1 MTFLEERTLDSMAST
16 KPPRGLI
23 IDLITPLRENGAI
36 DSRGLGRHLDR
47 VLPCVQGVFL
57 ASPYA
62 GEGRMLDFQRRE
74 DLFDKSLVVIRGC
87 VPLWVWITGETRDE
101 TQKMLRLL
109 EKRLAAR
116 NYTGPLFW
124 VDTPLFYHSN
134 RGLFSHY
141 RDLASLTGVPFI
153 LHNDPDLIK
162 DLARPLK
169 RNNLRTSILKELVEI
184 ENIRGLIFLGPLE
197 RAQNYQRAVRQRAD
211 FRMYDGDEARFLT
224 YPSRSGIVSV
234 GANLAPR
241 TWQKVTKSSLNLIE
255 GKEEYPDSLQQLWEA
270 GEYLRALRD
279 NYHPHSGLLTRR
291 VLADMGIIGSPGSSK
306 RQLEHRVGELK
317 KLMTRYADFPL
328 DSSSD

>member
-1 MTFLEERTLDSMAST
+1 MGST
-16 KPPRGLI
+16 KPARGLI
-23 IDLITPLRENGAI
+23 IDLITPLKQNGSI
-36 DSRGLGRHLDR
+36 DGRGLARHLGK

-62 GEGRMLDFQRRE
+62 GEGRDLDSQQRE
-74 DLFDKSLVVIRGC
+74 DLFDKSLVLIQGR
-87 VPLWVWITGETRDE
+87 VPLWIWISGKTGDE
-101 TQKMLRLL
+101 TEKMLRLL

-116 NYTGPLFW
+116 HYTGPVFW

-141 RDLASLTGVPFI
+141 RKLTSLTGLPFI

-162 DLARPLK
+162 EVARPLK
-169 RNNLRTSILKELVEI
+169 RNNLRTSILKNLVEI
-184 ENIRGLIFLGPLE
+184 ESIQGLIFLGPLE
-197 RAQNYQRAVRQRAD
+197 RAQNYQKAVRQRAD
-211 FRMYDGDEARFLT
+211 FRMYDGDEARFLV

-279 NYHPHSGLLTRR
+279 HYHPHAGPLIRR
-291 VLADMGIIGSPGSSK
+291 VLADMGVVGSPGSGSA
-306 RQLEHRVGELK
+306 RGDLELRIGELK
-317 KLMTRYADFPL
+317 NLMSRYADFPVS
-328 DSSSD
+328 DSPD

>member
-1 MTFLEERTLDSMAST
+1 MGSI

-23 IDLITPLRENGAI
+23 IDLITPLKENGAI
-36 DSRGLGRHLDR
+36 DSRGLGRHLDK

-62 GEGRMLDFQRRE
+62 GEGRKLDFQQRE
-74 DLFDKSLVVIRGC
+74 ELFDKSLVVIRGR
-87 VPLWVWITGETRDE
+87 VPLWIWISGETGDE
-101 TQKMLRLL
+101 TQKMLHLL

-116 NYTGPLFW
+116 HYTGPIFW

-141 RDLASLTGVPFI
+141 RDLASLTEVPFI
-153 LHNDPDLIK
+153 IHNDPDLIK
-162 DLARPLK
+162 DLAGPLK
-169 RNNLRTSILKELVEI
+169 RNNLRTSILKKLVEI
-184 ENIRGLIFLGPLE
+184 ESIQGLIFLGPLE
-197 RAQNYQRAVRQRAD
+197 RAQNYQKAVRQRAD
-211 FRMYDGDEARFLT
+211 FRMYDGDEARFLA

-279 NYHPHSGLLTRR
+279 NYHPHPGLLTKR
-291 VLADMGIIGSPGSSK
+291 VLADMGMIGSPGSGSAK
-306 RQLEHRVGELK
+306 GELEHRIGELK
-317 KLMTRYADFPL
+317 NLMSRYADFPL
-328 DSSSD
+328 SASPD